1 MLISARICK
10 ILPERTGTSENG
22 SWSFTPMIIEF
33 DEQAINGV
41 KTHSAR
47 IELSGKTFKIDAL
60 KARCE
65 DKQPVQMHLSLS
77 VRKTKD
83 GGYFTE
89 VNAYPED
96 TAYRVPREY

>member
-1 MLISARICK
+1 MQINARICK

-60 KARCE
+60 KAQQNLLDDE
-65 DKQPVQMHLSLS
+65 MDKLGEKHIAATAGTDHPYVP
-77 VRKTKD
+77 KTKP
-83 GGYFTE
+83 TI
-89 VNAYPED
+89 V
-96 TAYRVPREY
+96 VL